1 MLPTSKPNREARKTI
16 KPSEVRLGAGVVDM
30 YQNSVY
36 SVLPNCDYG
45 LSMDRN
51 VRSRE
56 PRIGGGDY

>member
-51 VRSRE
+51 VRSR
-56 PRIGGGDY
+56 